1 MLTLSSLY
9 FLDIPW
15 FELTEYAL
23 ILPFYLLLIFE
34 GSNVYL
40 GPLLELEAKRGLTV
54 EKAETFIAP

>member
-1 MLTLSSLY
+1 L
-9 FLDIPW
+9 
-15 FELTEYAL
+15 ELTEYAL
-23 ILPFYLLLIFE
+23 MLPFYLLLIFE